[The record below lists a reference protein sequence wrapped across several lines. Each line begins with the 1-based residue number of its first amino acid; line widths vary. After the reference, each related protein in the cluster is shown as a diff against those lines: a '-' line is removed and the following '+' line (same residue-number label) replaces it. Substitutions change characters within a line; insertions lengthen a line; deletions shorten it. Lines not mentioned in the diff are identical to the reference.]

1 MIVEILVVEI
11 VMIAILL
18 HTSIIIVEVRVLAVI
33 MGIILVEKMIN
44 GMESKVAVV
53 QKASSLYIT
62 FYICLSITVTQ

>member
-1 MIVEILVVEI
+1 
-11 VMIAILL
+11 MIAILL

-44 GMESKVAVV
+44 GMESKAAVV